1 MPLRVCGAQ
10 DVASGLGTATVRPTD
25 RLGKQAGMGYE
36 PSSYEALTAELHTV
50 DPYRRYGRSGHPIAA
65 TETYR
70 RVISTL
76 RRDGI
81 RVERWILVN
90 ERDQTVT
97 YAFTYDGLVGAHYD
111 AQQNTHALNWER
123 LRPKLD
129 QYQYVS
135 PDECLIAW
143 PISSRPVTT
152 VHGNA
157 GWQEYLC
164 ARR

>member
-1 MPLRVCGAQ
+1 
-10 DVASGLGTATVRPTD
+10 
-25 RLGKQAGMGYE
+25 MGYV
-36 PSSYEALTAELHTV
+36 PNIYDALAAELQTV
-50 DPYRRYGRSGHPIAA
+50 DPRRRYGRSGEPIAA

-111 AQQNTHALNWER
+111 AQQNTEGLSWEQ

-129 QYQYVS
+129 QYKYV
-135 PDECLIAW
+135 PADECPIAR
-143 PISSRPVTT
+143 PVSSRRVTLGVQDNAAWHEPVY
-152 VHGNA
+152 A
-157 GWQEYLC
+157 G
-164 ARR
+164 R